1 MPAQGTRAASW
12 LLRLGLA
19 AVALAILVWPLAWA
33 LDSQAK
39 DVQLIAPFD
48 AATVT
53 ANRAIF
59 DPADSSDER
68 EVIAIYGS
76 PYGERQRILFAD
88 ESKLIRPSERP
99 ALILLRK
106 DSDDNPLQ
114 MTTVWYLARAL
125 SLGALFGGVLLL
137 AFGRF
142 RMRRQG
148 AAIASGSTR

>member
-1 MPAQGTRAASW
+1 MDAHKPKAASW
-12 LLRLGLA
+12 LLRLGLV
-19 AVALAILVWPLAWA
+19 AVAVAILIWPLAWA
-33 LDSQAK
+33 LASQAK

-88 ESKLIRPSERP
+88 ESKLVRPTERP
-99 ALILLRK
+99 DLLLLRK
-106 DSDDNPLQ
+106 DSEDNPLQ
-114 MTTVWYLARAL
+114 VTTVWYLARAL
-125 SLGALFGGVLLL
+125 SMGALFGGLLLL
-137 AFGRF
+137 AFGRW
-142 RMRRQG
+142 RLRSG
-148 AAIASGSTR
+148 AP